1 MLLIIMVTIERYTL
15 SYQLKCSN
23 KSFHVDVWVS
33 AVVGEGSNSAANEKV
48 GFIVLHKASLLAPG
62 FCNEDSLL
70 KMCGTFL
77 EYGCSAILAIASSDF

>member
-1 MLLIIMVTIERYTL
+1 MVTIERYTL